1 MKIENDEEGLV
12 IHIGYFTV
20 VVLILST
27 LIIGIISLAYVL
39 LDIIALLYPF
49 GNEAALY
56 LTKTTVTAGYGA
68 LLIVLAYLAGRSLLY
83 RRRKNAV

>member
-1 MKIENDEEGLV
+1 M

-39 LDIIALLYPF
+39 LDIIALLSPF